1 MPFVRHSNLI
11 VNLSVAVLVALGL
24 VMLASTS
31 VWVEEEGQHY
41 HHLTRQAIWVVVG
54 LLVAL
59 GAAAGDYRRL
69 REVWPWLLVG
79 ACLLLACCY
88 IPGIA
93 VERYGEARWIR
104 VPLIGQFQP
113 SEAAKPVLVIVLAAW
128 FARYQAETRSFWK
141 GFVIPAALL
150 GIPVA
155 LIFFEKDM
163 GTAVSVAIAGFAVL
177 FLAGVR
183 IPYLLASSIAG
194 GSLFWHF
201 VRTNENRWNRIM
213 AFLDLEAHK
222 EGFGHQQWRGL
233 LAFGN
238 GGTSGMGLGNGAE
251 KHGYLPLAHSDFIFP
266 VIGEELGL
274 WFTLGTVLCY
284 VLIAVFG
291 LLVAV
296 HASDPFGRLLATG
309 VTAMLVFPAIL
320 NIAVTT
326 ASVPNTGLPL
336 PFVSYGGSN
345 MVFALGCV
353 GLLASVHRR
362 TALVEHGAMPLEK
375 QRTYAVR
382 L

>member
-11 VNLSVAVLVALGL
+11 ISLAVAGLVVLGL

-31 VWVEEEGQHY
+31 VWVEDEGQHY
-41 HHLTRQAIWVVVG
+41 HHLTRQSIWVVVG
-54 LLVAL
+54 LVAAV
-59 GAAAGDYRRL
+59 AAAAMDYRKL
-69 REVWPWLLVG
+69 RAIWPWMLLG
-79 ACLLLACCY
+79 ACLLLGLCY
-88 IPGIA
+88 VPGIA
-93 VERYGEARWIR
+93 IERFGEARWIR

-113 SEAAKPVLVIVLAAW
+113 SEMSKPVVVIVLAAW
-128 FARYQAETRSFWK
+128 FSRYQAETRSLLK
-141 GFVIPAALL
+141 GFVIPMALL

-163 GTAVSVAIAGFAVL
+163 GTAVSVGAAGFAML

-183 IPYLLASSIAG
+183 LPYLFVSAAAG

-201 VRTNENRWNRIM
+201 VRTNENRWNRII

-222 EGFGHQQWRGL
+222 ELFGHQQWRGL

-238 GGTSGMGLGNGAE
+238 GGMSGLGLGNSAE
-251 KHGYLPLAHSDFIFP
+251 KHGYLPLAHTDFIFP
-266 VIGEELGL
+266 VVGEELGL

-296 HASDPFGRLLATG
+296 HASDPFGRLLAAG
-309 VTAMLVFPAIL
+309 VTAMLVVPAIL

-326 ASVPNTGLPL
+326 ACLPNTGLPL

-345 MVFALGCV
+345 LVFALGCV
-353 GLLASVHRR
+353 GLLVSVHRR
-362 TALVEHGAMPLEK
+362 SVVAEEGALPFEK
-375 QRTYAVR
+375 QRRYAVR